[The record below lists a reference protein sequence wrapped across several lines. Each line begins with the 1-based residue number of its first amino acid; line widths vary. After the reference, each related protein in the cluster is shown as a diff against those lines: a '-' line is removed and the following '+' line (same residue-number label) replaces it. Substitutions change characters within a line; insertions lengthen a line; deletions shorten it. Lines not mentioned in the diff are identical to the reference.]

1 MVVLAESVAVLGTAW
16 LPVVPVP
23 VLGPGEA
30 SGAWQLPVGSAAQV
44 GVRALV
50 RAHSPLGQRQV
61 QDLVGLLAL
70 VLAAVRRSVVLP
82 VLVAESLQ
90 LVQWAAATPVRPM
103 LSRVLGR
110 HRRLRLALA
119 PEG

>member
-1 MVVLAESVAVLGTAW
+1 MGEAALVVLAESVAVLGTAW

-70 VLAAVRRSVVLP
+70 VLAHLQRPAEESAREVVL
-82 VLVAESLQ
+82 VQLQ
-90 LVQWAAATPVRPM
+90 PAAHSAQPVRGSD
-103 LSRVLGR
+103 LV
-110 HRRLRLALA
+110 
-119 PEG
+119 